1 MAKSS
6 AEAYGAEGRTN
17 ALFFDP
23 EKLVIVTDKA
33 SPLYDDRANL
43 PISESMVLNI
53 MHHGVIQPITVRKNP
68 ETGDTEVVTGRQR
81 VKNARE
87 ANKRLAAQGLK
98 MVLVPATVRPGDD
111 GALAGV
117 MVSENEIRED
127 DTPMGRAKKMQQ
139 LMAFGH
145 GEASLSV
152 IFGCSAQTVRN
163 NLALLEC
170 CADVRKAV
178 DNGKINVSHA
188 RALSKLEPADQK
200 DKLALLVEAG
210 EGVKGHEKTKKQ
222 REALVGSS
230 DKPKVRS
237 RKEIQAAIGAT
248 NPADEFA
255 SWRDAL
261 RWALGE
267 ELA

>member
-1 MAKSS
+1 MGGRRTLGCTTLATIFVVATPTRDARAQEPGGPS
-6 AEAYGAEGRTN
+6 GRTV
-17 ALFFDP
+17 P
-23 EKLVIVTDKA
+23 GEPV
-33 SPLYDDRANL
+33 
-43 PISESMVLNI
+43 E
-53 MHHGVIQPITVRKNP
+53 ITVRSSKQP
-68 ETGDTEVVTGRQR
+68 EWFVSTKAATGI
-81 VKNARE
+81 
-87 ANKRLAAQGLK
+87 
-98 MVLVPATVRPGDD
+98 
-111 GALAGV
+111 
-117 MVSENEIRED
+117 SENEIRED

>member
-6 AEAYGAEGRTN
+6 SEAYGAEGRTN

-23 EKLVIVTDKA
+23 EKLVLVTDKA
-33 SPLYDDRANL
+33 SPLYDERVNL

-68 ETGDTEVVTGRQR
+68 ETGLTEVVTGRQR

-98 MVLVPATVRPGDD
+98 TVLVPATVRPGDD
-111 GALAGV
+111 GGLAGV

-127 DTPMGRAKKMQQ
+127 DTPMGRAKKMQR
-139 LMAFGH
+139 LMGFGH
-145 GEASLSV
+145 DEASLTV
-152 IFGCSAQTVRN
+152 IFGCSGQTVRN
-163 NLALLEC
+163 NLALLDC

-178 DNGKINVSHA
+178 DAGKINVSHA
-188 RALSKLEPADQK
+188 RALSKLEPEEQR

-210 EGVKGHEKTKKQ
+210 DGVQGHEKTKKQ
-222 REALVGSS
+222 REALGEA
-230 DKPKVRS
+230 KPKVRS
-237 RKEIQAAIGAT
+237 RKDIQAAIDD
-248 NPADEFA
+248 PKEEFA
-255 SWRDAL
+255 TWRDAL
-261 RWALGE
+261 LWALGAE
-267 ELA
+267 AK